1 MEGKSIYVATS
12 LCKSFGSLK
21 AVDDVSLSIETGEIL
36 GLIGPNG
43 SGKTTLINIM
53 TGMLPKNSGIV
64 TIDGHDIS
72 DKHAYQIPNYGLTRT
87 YQTIRLFKHLS
98 CLENVAMG
106 ALGIGIKRRQALDI
120 ATHLLE
126 EFGLGDMKDRPAQG
140 LTFQSQRMLE
150 IARALA
156 AQPKFL
162 LLDEPA
168 AGLNELESD
177 ELLALLKKMP
187 SQKNIGILIVEHDMR
202 LMMQLCDRLHV
213 LNYGKTIAEGL
224 PEEVRKD
231 PDVIRAYLGSDV
243 A

>member
-1 MEGKSIYVATS
+1 MPTFVVES
-12 LCKSFGSLK
+12 LCKNFGSLK
-21 AVDDVSLSIETGEIL
+21 AVDDVSLSLETGEIL

-53 TGMLPKNSGIV
+53 TGMLPKNGGSV
-64 TIDGHDIS
+64 FIDGHDIS
-72 DKHAYQIPNYGLTRT
+72 DKHAYQIPHYGLTRT
-87 YQTIRLFKHLS
+87 YQTIRLFRHLS

-106 ALGIGIKRRQALDI
+106 AIGVGVARRKALDY
-120 ATHLLE
+120 ARALLS
-126 EFGLGDMKDRPAQG
+126 EFGLGAMCDTPAQG
-140 LTFQSQRMLE
+140 LTFQNEWLLE

-156 AQPKFL
+156 ATPKFL

-177 ELLALLKKMP
+177 ELLAVLKKMP
-187 SQKNIGILIVEHDMR
+187 AEKDVGIIIVEHDMR
-202 LMMQLCDRLHV
+202 LMMQLCNRLHV

-224 PEEVRKD
+224 PEEVRKN
-231 PDVIRAYLGSDV
+231 PDVIKAYLGSDV